1 MQYIKSHLKYNAIVF
16 CWLYLVYRNRNII
29 KTKLQSQLFDKFD
42 KFDKFDETDIPPDCH
57 NFQRVTKNLY
67 LGGEYYFFSNENVDL
82 SYFDYL
88 IACNYRY
95 YDKKDKKDNKFY
107 YNILWDDGSISEA
120 SKKLNELLN
129 KNKKVLVYC
138 DHGNSRSRWVVVDY
152 LSKYYK
158 NTIDEDFN
166 LRIIENKKYNDL
178 KQIYSENLDNNDLF
192 DKILDKTKQCRKNI

>member
-1 MQYIKSHLKYNAIVF
+1 MNIKVGIS
-16 CWLYLVYRNRNII
+16 RNI
-29 KTKLQSQLFDKFD
+29 KF
-42 KFDKFDETDIPPDCH
+42 F
-57 NFQRVTKNLY
+57 
-67 LGGEYYFFSNENVDL
+67 L
-82 SYFDYL
+82 S
-88 IACNYRY
+88 
-95 YDKKDKKDNKFY
+95 
-107 YNILWDDGSISEA
+107 DDGSISEA

-192 DKILDKTKQCRKNI
+192 DKILDKTKQWRKNI